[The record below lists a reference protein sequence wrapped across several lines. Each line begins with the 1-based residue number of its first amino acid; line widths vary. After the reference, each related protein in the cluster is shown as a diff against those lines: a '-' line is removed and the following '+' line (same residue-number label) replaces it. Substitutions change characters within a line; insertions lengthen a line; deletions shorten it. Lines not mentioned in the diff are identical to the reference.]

1 MPKFF
6 QFTSFN
12 ALLAMSASLSLFL
25 ISPAA
30 SGSGIPDVKAYLN
43 GVETPAFRQFFSL
56 RTFVAKVVGSALA
69 VGSRHASA
77 SHCAICYVP
86 CAAQLLLPDWHATL
100 NSDMY
105 ACVCVCGT
113 FEHLHK
119 PCAVCLPCGVRSLIM
134 GKEGPMLHAGSI
146 LAVILGVH
154 CSQGWC
160 ATIHSDLQSKG
171 KREPWQM
178 CMHNPSTSACM
189 GLRGQMVAYGSM
201 QRCTLGNS

>member
-1 MPKFF
+1 VPKFF

-86 CAAQLLLPDWHATL
+86 FAAQQLLPDWHANL

-105 ACVCVCGT
+105 ACVCVCVARLNICT
-113 FEHLHK
+113 NSV
-119 PCAVCLPCGVRSLIM
+119 PCVCLAVCAAWSWARKVPCC
-134 GKEGPMLHAGSI
+134 ML
-146 LAVILGVH
+146 V
-154 CSQGWC
+154 
-160 ATIHSDLQSKG
+160 QS
-171 KREPWQM
+171 WQ
-178 CMHNPSTSACM
+178 SF
-189 GLRGQMVAYGSM
+189 
-201 QRCTLGNS
+201 